1 MKWRVFASAVCFC
14 VAAGPAS
21 AQEAADVIHVSGQA
35 DFLAAA
41 TGGAGAAEWFHRG
54 ARDGWR
60 LGAQSGS
67 LADAWWTYGRV
78 GGFVERRSAVLTG
91 TLEAG
96 GGTDK
101 PGSFG
106 YQKLSGEIAAPVV
119 KGRLLLA
126 TEGQFARIAGDASV
140 VARLG
145 VMWQSSRAIVAS
157 ASYYWISHGGSA
169 SPSICTRLDMEHG
182 RTNVLTGVVLTRRV
196 SSAMLVN
203 EISGLPRTP
212 TEFFAG
218 WGVRRGSYQ
227 LLIVGT
233 VAPSPSRANHILVSV
248 RVPLRSARSKGVAGK
263 QTLAG
268 GTGSFRDSR

>member
-1 MKWRVFASAVCFC
+1 MRWRVFASAVCFC
-14 VAAGPAS
+14 AAAGLAS
-21 AQEAADVIHVSGQA
+21 AQEPSDVIHLSGQA
-35 DFLAAA
+35 DFLEAA

-96 GGTDK
+96 GGTDR

-106 YQKLSGEIAAPVV
+106 YRKLSGAVAAPVV
-119 KGRLLLA
+119 KGRLVVE

-145 VMWQSSRAIVAS
+145 VQWQSSRAILAS
-157 ASYYWISHGGSA
+157 GSYYWISHDGSA
-169 SPSICTRLDMEHG
+169 SPAICARLDMEHG
-182 RTNVLTGVVLTRRV
+182 RATVLTGVVLTRRV
-196 SSAMLVN
+196 SSAMLAN

-212 TEFFAG
+212 TEFFGG
-218 WGVRRGSYQ
+218 WGIRRGSYQ
-227 LLIVGT
+227 LLIVGN

-248 RVPLRSARSKGVAGK
+248 RVPLRSARAKGVAEK
-263 QTLAG
+263 HAQAG
-268 GTGSFRDSR
+268 GIGSFPDSR